1 MNDKELRKY
10 MKANHRNEQRKLW
23 NQKLKEA
30 GLDARYIVEA
40 EGVWIE
46 SEQPWIESEEVWVE
60 SEELEIDEEAEV
72 IEVAEEDW
80 KQEWVEEW
88 GVAPAEET
96 EEIWDMLVEKT
107 TEEIANEICEAW
119 SGTTYS

>member
-1 MNDKELRKY
+1 MNAKELRKY

-23 NQKLKEA
+23 NNKLKEA

-40 EGVWIE
+40 EEVWIL
-46 SEQPWIESEEVWVE
+46 SEQPWIESEEVMVE
-60 SEELEIDEEAEV
+60 SEELAIAEEAEEDEVTEEAEV
-72 IEVAEEDW
+72 TEEDW

-96 EEIWDMLVEKT
+96 DEIWDMLVGSE
-107 TEEIANEICEAW
+107 
-119 SGTTYS
+119 